1 MLYNSCALFLYRD
14 MKETGQKGKVMNNME
29 MKSSNVSEVR
39 IETKNLY
46 WQCPNNTSK
55 SGFLKNGFYF
65 EKNCFLK
72 G

>member
-1 MLYNSCALFLYRD
+1 

-55 SGFLKNGFYF
+55 SGFLKNGFY
-65 EKNCFLK
+65 LK
-72 G
+72 RTAF